1 MTDREIIRKI
11 QQLKEIQPSQEWL
24 DLTRQKL
31 LSRTVLWTEPKE
43 LSLRDF
49 LMGYLG
55 YFKLAAVMAGA
66 LVLLIGGPWLVV
78 KASQPSLPGEM
89 LYSIKKATERIQ
101 AGVASD
107 ESKAQLQVEFA
118 GRRLEELTKINED
131 SLSPEEKTEKV
142 EQVVSDFQDN
152 LAGASL
158 HVSKISKEKAVAI
171 AKTTKKLKENLAKTK
186 EEVPLAVQEK
196 LAQAEKVMAEI
207 NHQILA
213 VLVKGDQEGIGQA
226 ATTTD
231 EEILIFLELEEES
244 LTNETSTEIIGE

>member
-49 LMGYLG
+49 LMG

-118 GRRLEELTKINED
+118 SRRLEELNKINED